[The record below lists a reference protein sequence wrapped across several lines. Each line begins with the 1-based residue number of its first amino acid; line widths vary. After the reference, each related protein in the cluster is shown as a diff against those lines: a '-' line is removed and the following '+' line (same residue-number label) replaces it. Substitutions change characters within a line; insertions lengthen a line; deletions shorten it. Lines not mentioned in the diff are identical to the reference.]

1 MNKRAIVFFCIL
13 ILISIPI
20 FLSENIS
27 VLILS
32 VLNAQ
37 EEAEKEA
44 EKEYCIEITKDC
56 RNACKELDFITAHE
70 NLNKLQDKYLSDLK
84 NSTVEGYYFQAVD
97 YIYTQELIYLFYSD
111 ESDIS
116 QKVIMLLSDF
126 PIIGTAP
133 SEGFTNE
140 RISEY
145 DDEYRSIM
153 ANGKSVNVY
162 NNVCNKI
169 LEHCIDQG
177 NKTLAKNIIKK
188 IKSVPYVLSGGSGE
202 VIEGIKFHDYAS
214 YVKYDKRPINE
225 AQKKYNSAFN

>member
-1 MNKRAIVFFCIL
+1 MNKKAIVFFCIL

-20 FLSENIS
+20 FLSEYIP
-27 VLILS
+27 VLFLS
-32 VLNAQ
+32 VLNAE
-37 EEAEKEA
+37 EEAA
-44 EKEYCIEITKDC
+44 KEYCIEITKDC

-188 IKSVPYVLSGGSGE
+188 IKSVPYILDGDKGE

>member
-1 MNKRAIVFFCIL
+1 MRKFVLTVWFLIGTIVI
-13 ILISIPI
+13 IS
-20 FLSENIS
+20 S
-27 VLILS
+27 VLSLYWREIQD
-32 VLNAQ
+32 VLEN
-37 EEAEKEA
+37 K
-44 EKEYCIEITKDC
+44 YYIGIVKDYKK
-56 RNACKELDFITAHE
+56 ACGELDFITAHE

-84 NSTVEGYYFQAVD
+84 NLTVEGYYFQAVD
-97 YIYTQELIYLFYSD
+97 YIYTQELNYLFYSD

-126 PIIGTAP
+126 PIIGMAP
-133 SEGFTNE
+133 REGMTE
-140 RISEY
+140 RISSWETKY
-145 DDEYRSIM
+145 YEIKAHS
-153 ANGKSVNVY
+153 KSVSVY

-169 LEHCIDQG
+169 LEHCIDQE

-188 IKSVPYVLSGGSGE
+188 IKSVPYILDGRKGE

>member
-1 MNKRAIVFFCIL
+1 MNKKAIVLFCIL
-13 ILISIPI
+13 ILMIIPI
-20 FLSENIS
+20 FLSEYIP
-27 VLILS
+27 VLFLS
-32 VLNAQ
+32 VLNAE
-37 EEAEKEA
+37 EEAA
-44 EKEYCIEITKDC
+44 KEYCIEITKDC

-97 YIYTQELIYLFYSD
+97 YIYTQELNYLFYSD

-126 PIIGTAP
+126 PIIGMAP
-133 SEGFTNE
+133 REGMTKY
-140 RISEY
+140 ISSSGTKYYEIKAH
-145 DDEYRSIM
+145 S
-153 ANGKSVNVY
+153 KSVSVY

-169 LEHCIDQG
+169 LEHCIDQE

-188 IKSVPYVLSGGSGE
+188 IKSVPYVLSGSSGE

-225 AQKKYNSAFN
+225 AQKKYDSAFN

>member
-1 MNKRAIVFFCIL
+1 MNAKIKKIMFFSTL
-13 ILISIPI
+13 MLFLVSI
-20 FLSENIS
+20 FTGCSTGDEKDEKDE
-27 VLILS
+27 
-32 VLNAQ
+32 
-37 EEAEKEA
+37 EEAEDAYILEVTLAYKKA
-44 EKEYCIEITKDC
+44 C
-56 RNACKELDFITAHE
+56 RELDFLTAHE
-70 NLNKLQDKYLSDLK
+70 NLDKLQEKYLSDGSFNEQK
-84 NSTVEGYYFQAVD
+84 YFQAVD

-111 ESDIS
+111 ESDVS

-188 IKSVPYVLSGGSGE
+188 IKSVPYVLSGSSGE

-214 YVKYDKRPINE
+214 YVKYDKRPIQE